1 MASKVAIVANRC
13 RQRLNFFLLLLFLAI
28 HQKRQDIYPLQIGCS
43 HEIETQALKRIEA
56 SE

>member
-13 RQRLNFFLLLLFLAI
+13 PQRLDFFLLLLFLAI
-28 HQKRQDIYPLQIGCS
+28 HQKRQNIYPLQTGCS

-56 SE
+56 